1 MTIGKTELEQI
12 GTYVRTQLSGWLD
25 ELRPRREAEI
35 PVQLL
40 ERMVRVEEELKSQRE
55 VMTARFDA
63 MDQRFEDV
71 LDRMDTRFEAV
82 DRRFEDARE
91 QINARFAAIDKRF
104 ESSDRRFEDLI
115 GYMNKR
121 FGLVQWVMGIGFI
134 MIGTLVTVFGVIA

>member
-25 ELRPRREAEI
+25 ELRPRKEAEI

-55 VMTARFDA
+55 LMIVRFDA
-63 MDQRFEDV
+63 V
-71 LDRMDTRFEAV
+71 LERMDTRFEAV
-82 DRRFEDARE
+82 
-91 QINARFAAIDKRF
+91 DKRF
-104 ESSDRRFEDLI
+104 ESSDRRFEDLL
-115 GYMNKR
+115 GHMNKR
-121 FGLVQWVMGIGFI
+121 FGLVHWVMGIGFI